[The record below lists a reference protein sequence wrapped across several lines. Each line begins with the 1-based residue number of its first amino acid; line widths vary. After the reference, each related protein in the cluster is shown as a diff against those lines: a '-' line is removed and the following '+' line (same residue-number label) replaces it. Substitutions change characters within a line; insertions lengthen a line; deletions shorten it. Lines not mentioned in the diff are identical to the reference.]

1 MALSINT
8 LDGKGW
14 WAVNGEPIYVPAFNT
29 KVEHSN
35 VVGASSG
42 RGSDGIMHIDWVRND
57 VRKVY
62 LKYGAMTK
70 SELYTLFDLMQG
82 KEFTF
87 TFRDMGTTKTMNAY
101 VGDTNYN
108 FYSYANDYLG
118 GEEIYTDVEIHVIEK

>member
-1 MALSINT
+1 MNINT
-8 LDGKGW
+8 LDTQGYWMVGSSHLYI
-14 WAVNGEPIYVPAFNT
+14 PSYQT

-35 VVGASSG
+35 VAGSSTG
-42 RGSDGIMHIDWVRND
+42 RSEDGIMRIDWVRRD
-57 VRKVY
+57 VRKVFLQY
-62 LKYGAMTK
+62 SAMTAT
-70 SELYTLFDLMQG
+70 ELAYTMNLLQG

-87 TFRDMGTTKTMNAY
+87 TFRDKGTTETMDAY